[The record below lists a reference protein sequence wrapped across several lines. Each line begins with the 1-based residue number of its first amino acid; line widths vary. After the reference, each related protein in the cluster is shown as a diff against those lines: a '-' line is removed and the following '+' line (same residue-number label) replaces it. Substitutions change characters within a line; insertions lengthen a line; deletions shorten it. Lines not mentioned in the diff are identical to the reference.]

1 MLAGPAAIAM
11 VETRL
16 VLGPAH
22 RSMQI
27 LTDTWIVF
35 SVELRRALRSP
46 RVLVVLLLY
55 LAFSAGVMLA
65 AGFLAHQAQAQLAAQ
80 GQSAEALMSPK
91 AGLLAFLFGQDRA
104 LLESLLA
111 LPAVLLVVF
120 KLGLM
125 FLPAYVALLGF
136 DSVASELQTRS
147 LRYFTVRTSRT
158 AIALGKGLALA
169 VVVLLLVTVVHL
181 GAFTYAVATQA
192 DFSLADAARSWP
204 RLWGTTALVGLGMAA
219 LTTLCSTASR
229 NPAIALTLNFAA
241 LLAFWAAGTVG
252 SGARMFRML
261 QQEATVSWQE
271 RIGLLAPSTW
281 SAEMLYPDAGRAL
294 LGALVLL
301 CFAVVC
307 TAGAVGVLRARD
319 V

>member
-1 MLAGPAAIAM
+1 
-11 VETRL
+11 
-16 VLGPAH
+16 
-22 RSMQI
+22 MQT
-27 LTDTWIVF
+27 LTDIWIVF

-46 RVLVVLLLY
+46 RVLLVLLLY
-55 LAFSAGVMLA
+55 LAFSAAVMFA
-65 AGFLAHQAQAQLAAQ
+65 AGFLAHQAQAQLTAQ
-80 GQSAEALMSPK
+80 GQSAETLMSPK
-91 AGLLAFLFGQDRA
+91 AGLLALLFGQDRA
-104 LLESLLA
+104 LLESLLQ
-111 LPAVLLVVF
+111 LPAMLLVAF

-136 DSVASELQTRS
+136 DSVSSELQTRS

-169 VVVLLLVTVVHL
+169 AVVLVLVTVVHL
-181 GAFTYAVATQA
+181 GAFAYAVASLP
-192 DFSLADAARSWP
+192 DFTLADAARNWP

-229 NPAIALTLNFAA
+229 APALSLTLNFAA

-252 SGARMFRML
+252 SGARMLRMM
-261 QQEATVSWQE
+261 QQESAASWQE

-281 SAEMLYPDAGRAL
+281 SAEMLYPEVGRAL
-294 LGALVLL
+294 TGAGVLL
-301 CFAVVC
+301 AFAVLC